1 MVATVLDAPSR
12 FPTTRWT
19 IILEGK
25 SSPEA
30 RRRAFDEL
38 ARIYW
43 RPLFVY
49 LRSRGLDP
57 SSAQDATQE
66 LLVSLLQHDLVGKLD
81 PTRGR
86 LRGYLKTAAQNLL
99 AHQHERTQAQKRGAG
114 AKAVAID
121 EKLAE
126 RLPIDAAHPDEA
138 FEREWAL
145 LVMQR
150 ALEGLALEFENGT
163 RGGPFALVERFF
175 RPGREDLPS
184 YADAAKEH
192 AMSVPQLKA
201 FLHRSRVRFRELV
214 REQVL
219 DTVENEA
226 DAEAE
231 LQALVEV
238 LSK

>member
-1 MVATVLDAPSR
+1 MMEAPSR

-19 IILEGK
+19 LILEGK
-25 SSPEA
+25 TSPEA

-38 ARIYW
+38 ARVYW

-66 LLVSLLQHDLVGKLD
+66 LLVTLLQRGLVEKLD
-81 PTRGR
+81 PARGR
-86 LRGYLKTAAQNLL
+86 LRAYLKTAAQNLL
-99 AHQHERTQAQKRGAG
+99 AHQHERSQTQKRGAG
-114 AKAVAID
+114 AGAVPID

-126 RLPIDAAHPDEA
+126 RLPIDTAHPDEA

-145 LVMQR
+145 RVMQH
-150 ALEGLALEFENGT
+150 ALDALRGEFESGA

-175 RPGREDLPS
+175 RPDREEQPR

-192 AMSVPQLKA
+192 GMSVPQLKA
-201 FLHRSRVRFRELV
+201 FLHRARVRFRELV

-226 DAEAE
+226 DAEGE
-231 LQALVEV
+231 LHALVEA
-238 LSK
+238 LTR